1 MFDALASPCGG
12 GGGSHES
19 SKHSPRSNFREV
31 SDKCQREKRKTIND
45 DYVETNECLTN
56 NGGCW
61 QDKAANITACKDTF
75 HGRVCEC
82 PLVDGV

>member
-1 MFDALASPCGG
+1 MFDALASPCGSG
-12 GGGSHES
+12 RGNHES
-19 SKHSPRSNFREV
+19 SEHSPRSFH
-31 SDKCQREKRKTIND
+31 
-45 DYVETNECLTN
+45 VETNECLTN